1 MSPENCRLSRC
12 QAKARLRSA
21 VVAAIMLG
29 LLTGTTSPE
38 TPKPVPEPRAFS
50 IYPLGNQ
57 PGASYDA
64 QIRGVKFRTR
74 RRSGF

>member
-1 MSPENCRLSRC
+1 
-12 QAKARLRSA
+12 
-21 VVAAIMLG
+21 VAAIMLG